1 MLHNLA
7 LNSRLFKQE
16 KATNSQLKAKQTRTQ
31 SRAIDAFDCC

>member
-16 KATNSQLKAKQTRTQ
+16 KATNSQFDLRISQGKANTYAVY
-31 SRAIDAFDCC
+31 SN